1 MQTADERRREI
12 LARVRTRRSVKVGA
26 LSAELGVTPETIRT
40 DLVELDEQGL
50 VQRVHGGATA
60 VPNQESAYERRRHI
74 NTEAKQAI
82 ASAAL
87 DLIATATARTVY
99 IDYGTTA
106 FHFAQLLAATDPG
119 ITVVTNSLPTV
130 NALLPCS
137 NLEIVVPGGHVR
149 RNENSLDG
157 PITDASV
164 SKLFFDIGIFGC
176 AGVAVR
182 SGVTNYHSAESAVSS
197 LAMSHCQTVVLLAD
211 ESKIGQTATVQMTTL
226 KTIDHLVTDTP
237 PDEGFRAAL
246 EEAGCALH
254 IATPPIATEEN
265 S

>member
-60 VPNQESAYERRRHI
+60 VPNQETAYERRRHLH
-74 NTEAKQAI
+74 TEAKQAI
-82 ASAAL
+82 ASAAIEL
-87 DLIATATARTVY
+87 TTTAKTVY

-106 FHFAQLLAATDPG
+106 FHFAQLLAAADPS

-137 NLEIVVPGGHVR
+137 NLEIVMPGGHVR

-157 PITDASV
+157 PITDSAISR
-164 SKLFFDIGIFGC
+164 LFFDVGFFGC
-176 AGVAVR
+176 AGIAAS
-182 SGVTNYHSAESAVSS
+182 SGVTNYHFAESAVSS

-226 KTIDHLVTDTP
+226 EMVDHLVTDTP
-237 PDEGFRAAL
+237 PDDEFRAAL
-246 EEAGCALH
+246 EDAGCALH
-254 IATPPIATEEN
+254 IATLPTATEEN